1 MNVFIADDEEIVLEG
16 LKYVIDWDS
25 LGFSICGTATNGRD
39 ALNSILSLKPDLVL
53 MDIRMPKLN
62 GIDVVQEAVSQGYL
76 GKFIILSGVANFKMA
91 QTAMRNGVDFYLTKP
106 IDEDELTTAV
116 VSIKNEINDKSIQD
130 KINKQYKSKALDS
143 ILLEILHGTAD
154 LDRLDIKG
162 LNLDANLYQ
171 VIAYEN
177 YNQNYIYQTWDFE
190 KMFRIANEDQ
200 SSFYVL
206 KSDMQNILLLMGNS
220 SLSKFQRML
229 KRYQE
234 TPMKGSPLDSIFLAY
249 GRVVSRLSDIPLSFH
264 DVQSLGNRRFFCANN
279 QHILGYEELKHE
291 LAKPTLIKK
300 NTSFEYARRFTKYIE
315 SNNSLQLKDTL
326 KELSDFMYSTSSTIP
341 EIRHTL
347 IDIYISVKQQIIQ
360 QFPKAE
366 IPFPPNA
373 TIIGMIEKKYYLYE
387 IIDFL
392 QEQFNLMM
400 KSVGVSNG
408 TNTLA
413 DIKYYINHNYMN
425 DLKLESIAPLFGYSS
440 SYLGKLFSQKEGINF
455 NTYLDHV
462 RINEAKK
469 LLKNP
474 NLKVY
479 EIAAK
484 VGYKD
489 VNYFYIKF
497 RKNTGTSPADYRQ
510 NSDESNLST
519 L

>member
-16 LKYVIDWDS
+16 LKYIIDWNS
-25 LGFSICGTATNGRD
+25 LGFSICGTATNGMD
-39 ALNSILSLKPDLVL
+39 ALNQILALQPDLVL
-53 MDIRMPKLN
+53 LDIRMPKLN
-62 GIDVVQEAVSQGYL
+62 GIDVVEQAVSKGYN

-106 IDEDELTTAV
+106 IDEDELSKAV
-116 VSIKNEINDKSIQD
+116 ISVRDEINDKSNQE
-130 KINKQYKSKALDS
+130 KIYKQYKSKAINS
-143 ILLEILHGTAD
+143 ILLDILHGTAD
-154 LDRLDIKG
+154 IDRLDIKG
-162 LNLDANLYQ
+162 LNLDSNLYQ

-200 SSFYVL
+200 NSFFVL

-220 SLSKFQRML
+220 SLSKFQRLL

-264 DVQSLGNRRFFCANN
+264 DVQSLGSRRFFCKNN
-279 QHILGYEELKHE
+279 QHILGYQELKE
-291 LAKPTLIKK
+291 EMGKPTLIKK
-300 NTSFEYARRFTKYIE
+300 NTSFEYARRFVKYIE
-315 SNNSLQLKDTL
+315 SNNTMQLRDTL
-326 KELSDFMYSTSSTIP
+326 NELSDFMYHTQSTIP

-347 IDIYISVKQQIIQ
+347 IDIYISVKQQIMQ
-360 QFPKAE
+360 QFPNTE

-373 TIIGMIEKKYYLYE
+373 TVIGMLEKKYYLYE
-387 IIDFL
+387 IIDFM
-392 QEQFNLMM
+392 QEQFKLMM

-408 TNTLA
+408 ANTLA
-413 DIKYYINHNYMN
+413 DIQYYIKHNYMY

-440 SYLGKLFSQKEGINF
+440 SYLGKLFSQKGGINF
-455 NTYLDHV
+455 NAYLDKV
-462 RINEAKK
+462 RIHEAKK

-497 RKNTGTSPADYRQ
+497 RKNTGTSPAEYRQ
-510 NSDESNLST
+510 NNLSKE
-519 L
+519 LSLL

>member
-16 LKYVIDWDS
+16 LKYIIDWET
-25 LGFSICGTATNGRD
+25 LGFSICGTANNGPD
-39 ALNSILSLKPDLVL
+39 ALDAILALQPDLVL
-53 MDIRMPKLN
+53 MDIRMPKMN
-62 GIDVVQEAVSQGYL
+62 GIEVVQQAVSQGYM

-116 VSIKNEINDKSIQD
+116 VSIRNEINDKSKQESIY
-130 KINKQYKSKALDS
+130 KQYKSKAIDS
-143 ILLEILHGTAD
+143 ILLDILHGNAD

-162 LNLDANLYQ
+162 LNLDANLFQ

-177 YNQNYIYQTWDFE
+177 YNQNYLYQTWDFE

-229 KRYQE
+229 ARYQE

-264 DVQSLGNRRFFCANN
+264 DVQKLGNRRFFCKNN
-279 QHILGYEELKHE
+279 QHILGYQELE
-291 LAKPTLIKK
+291 LEHTIPTLIKK
-300 NTSFEYARRFTKYIE
+300 NTSSEYAKRFVKYIE

-326 KELSDFMYSTSSTIP
+326 KELSDFMFSTSSTIS

-347 IDIYISVKQQIIQ
+347 IDIYISVKQQIMQ
-360 QFPKAE
+360 QFPKTE

-373 TIIGMIEKKYYLYE
+373 TVIGMIEKKYYLYE

-392 QEQFNLMM
+392 SEQFKLMM

-425 DLKLESIAPLFGYSS
+425 DLKLEFIAPLFGYSS

-455 NTYLDHV
+455 NAYLDQV

-510 NSDESNLST
+510 RNEAET
-519 L
+519 LNI